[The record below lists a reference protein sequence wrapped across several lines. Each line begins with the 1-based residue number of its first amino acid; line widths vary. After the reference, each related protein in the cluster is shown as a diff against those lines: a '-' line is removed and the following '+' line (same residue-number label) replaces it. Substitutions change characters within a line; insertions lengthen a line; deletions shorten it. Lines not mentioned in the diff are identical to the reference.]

1 LKIFSLGQ
9 RMSNPAGY
17 DAAQKE
23 RQSMMNQQMEL
34 GFGRARL
41 CPSLTRRERRLNRAQ
56 WWFQRMRRV
65 VDRAF
70 DWRPDPPPR
79 PEQIW
84 FPE

>member
-1 LKIFSLGQ
+1 
-9 RMSNPAGY
+9 
-17 DAAQKE
+17 
-23 RQSMMNQQMEL
+23 MMNTQMEL
-34 GFGRARL
+34 GFGNGGR
-41 CPSLTRRERRLNRAQ
+41 CPSIARRERRLNRAQ

-70 DWRPDPPPR
+70 DWQAAPPPR